1 MEDINYMDRIHALYH
16 RLPRDPQKPCTIDEL
31 KETIRD
37 LYNTGINISSL
48 KRAIQRDLDQLESF
62 LSVGTVL
69 YLDGKGNQP
78 AQ

>member
-37 LYNTGINISSL
+37 LS
-48 KRAIQRDLDQLESF
+48 K
-62 LSVGTVL
+62 
-69 YLDGKGNQP
+69 
-78 AQ
+78 